1 LITDLPIT
9 PIDPSPYQKRRNFDK
24 DKLAELAKSIKRDG
38 LIEPI
43 VVRPMNGHYELIC
56 GERRLRATRLTEAST
71 ILARIVE
78 ATDAQ
83 ARRMCAAENLQ
94 RDDLSVIEEAESI
107 IDLIDSEL
115 VEDVEYAKT
124 GKEPTERVKWLLGRL
139 DAVEVSRD
147 RGSEVNAKAMQL
159 FNKFVE
165 QLVSIF
171 DSLPRS
177 IDWRSFYRHDLP
189 LVTSLD
195 PAVSEWVIDNKLNK
209 SQAKAL
215 NEVHKASPAKFEEIT
230 TKGELMLV
238 DAELVAVPVPE
249 LSANELKGIAK
260 QERAK
265 NATQEMRFINVE
277 PAPTPEPE
285 RTVKPGEWWQLGN
298 HTLYCGDTSEPGF
311 IDKLPAAAF
320 VFADPPYNAG
330 AAEWD
335 SDFVWKH
342 DWLLDKA
349 PIAAVTPGIVS
360 IPDFYRL
367 TTMRYAW
374 SVACWI
380 NNGMTRGELGFGN
393 WIYVGLFAREG
404 VSLYHQA
411 QDHITVSILG
421 ADNAVTDHKGRK
433 PSELIKYLLET
444 FTQDGDIVIDP
455 FLGSGTTLL
464 VAEKLN
470 RRCIGGDI
478 DPAFCGSIIL
488 RWETMTGK
496 KAKRING

>member
-1 LITDLPIT
+1 LITDIPVTL
-9 PIDPSPYQKRRNFDK
+9 IDPSPFQHRKNFDK
-24 DKLAELAKSIKRDG
+24 DKLAELARNIKDLG
-38 LIEPI
+38 LIQPI
-43 VVRPMNGHYELIC
+43 TTRRVNGRYELIA
-56 GERRLRATRLTEAST
+56 GERRWRAAQLIDAPV
-71 ILARIVE
+71 IMARVVE

-94 RDDLSVIEEAESI
+94 RDDLSAVEQVDAI
-107 IDLIDSEL
+107 IDMVDAELI
-115 VEDVEYAKT
+115 EDDEYSTLAKT
-124 GKEPTERVKWLLGRL
+124 PQNRVKSLLGRMH
-139 DAVEVSRD
+139 AVQVNIE
-147 RGSEVNAKAMQL
+147 RGAEIRREAFDFVG
-159 FNKFVE
+159 KFTHKVE
-165 QLVSIF
+165 QVF
-171 DSLPRS
+171 YGLPRPVEWS
-177 IDWRSFYRHDLP
+177 SFYRNDLAI
-189 LVTSLD
+189 TDLD
-195 PAVSEWVIDNKLNK
+195 PAVREWAIDNKLNK

-215 NEVHKASPAKFEEIT
+215 NEVKAASPAKFEEIT

-238 DAELVAVPVPE
+238 DAELVAVPVSE

-265 NATQEMRFINVE
+265 NATQELRLINVE
-277 PAPTPEPE
+277 PLPTSEPE
-285 RTVKPGEWWQLGN
+285 RIVKLGEWWQLGN

-311 IDKLPAAAF
+311 VDKLPVAAL

-335 SDFVWKH
+335 SDFVWSH

-349 PIAAVTPGIVS
+349 PVAAVTPGIVS
-360 IPDFYRL
+360 IPDFHRL

-374 SVACWI
+374 SMACWLD
-380 NNGMTRGELGFGN
+380 NGMTRGALGFGN
-393 WIYVGLFAREG
+393 WIYIALFAKEG

-411 QDHITVSILG
+411 QDFVRVSVLG
-421 ADNAVTDHKGRK
+421 ADNAATDHKGRK

-444 FTQDGDIVIDP
+444 FTKDDDIVIDP

-464 VAEKLN
+464 VAERLN
-470 RRCIGGDI
+470 RRCVGGDI

-496 KAKRING
+496 KAQRING